1 MILEWVAIKEPIIKK
16 TVIIDYKKTK
26 IKTINEINSIPQI
39 GEKNTKLLFVN
50 NFVST
55 NKTVEIQLI
64 GNEINVNSIK

>member
-1 MILEWVAIKEPIIKK
+1 MNIMKQ
-16 TVIIDYKKTK
+16 
-26 IKTINEINSIPQI
+26 INSIPQI

-50 NFVST
+50 NFVSN